1 MATELFFESGA
12 DWRTWLEAH
21 HNSEKVVWLV
31 FYKVHTGRGGLRYSE
46 ALDEALCFG
55 WIDSIIQRLDE
66 DRYRQKFTP
75 RTNTSKW
82 SKVNIIRMRRL
93 IAQGRM
99 TDIGLA
105 KVADPS
111 ILKQEAPGPAS
122 DDRKAASLPVP
133 DFIRD
138 GLAAEPAAQAAFV
151 ALAPSRRRLFLGWI
165 LDAKRDETRHKRLL
179 ETISLLKAGKPLS
192 MK

>member
-1 MATELFFESGA
+1 MIKELFFENPA
-12 DWRTWLEAH
+12 EWRTWLEAH

-31 FYKVHTGRGGLRYSE
+31 FYKVHTGRGGLRYGE

-55 WIDSIIQRLDE
+55 WIDSIIQRLDD

-75 RTNTSKW
+75 RTDTRKW
-82 SKVNIIRMRRL
+82 SKANILRMRRL

-99 TDIGLA
+99 TGIGLA

-111 ILKQEAPGPAS
+111 ILEQEAPVPVSATE
-122 DDRKAASLPVP
+122 KLTNQPVP
-133 DFIRD
+133 DFIQD
-138 GLAAEPAAQAAFV
+138 GLAAEPAARAAFA
-151 ALAPSRRRLFLGWI
+151 ALPPGRRRLFLGWI
-165 LDAKRDETRHKRLL
+165 LDAKRDETRRKRLQ
-179 ETISLLKAGKPLS
+179 ESIGRLKAGKTLP